1 MPKRRRRNNAEGQD
15 SFLDILFNVI
25 GILVLIVA
33 FAALSSATT
42 SQVQEVYLGVKGE
55 TQKQMLNIICAKNR
69 CIQLDQDDQQL
80 MERNFSIRIQGRAK
94 LITPRAE
101 AADWMSLEQI
111 TKGNSLDSYLDNKP
125 AKVYNISMLIYQD
138 SFQVA
143 AAVETIGRKRN
154 YQFRHVFFETGEP
167 ISIGISKAY
176 VN

>member
-1 MPKRRRRNNAEGQD
+1 MPRRIRRNNVEGQD
-15 SFLDILFNVI
+15 AFLDILFNVI

-55 TQKQMLNIICAKNR
+55 TKKQMLNIICANSQ
-69 CIQLDQDDQQL
+69 CIHLDQNNQTQ
-80 MERNFSIRIQGRAK
+80 MERNFSVRIEGNTKSIKPMADA
-94 LITPRAE
+94 P
-101 AADWMSLEQI
+101 DWMSLKQI
-111 TKGNSLDSYLDNKP
+111 TQEKSLDSYLITYSP
-125 AKVYNISMLIYQD
+125 KVYNISMLIYQD

-143 AAVETIGRKRN
+143 TAVENIGREKG
-154 YQFRHVFFETGEP
+154 YKFRHVFFENDES